1 MQNRERSD
9 YDSVISS
16 YFGEGQVTAVINL
29 KVETKDAD
37 VIAEAIAEHANVEA
51 LYLVTGETD
60 LIAVVRFQSYPQLKR
75 FLTES
80 ITFLSEESK
89 TAMVVTTFWLGELNT
104 RLPRREFQ
112 HRAVFPSAGRC
123 A

>member
-80 ITFLSEESK
+80 ITSIPGVKESK
-89 TAMVVTTFWLGELNT
+89 TAMVVTTFKEGGELKY
-104 RLPRREFQ
+104 E
-112 HRAVFPSAGRC
+112 AFPAESSSTEK
-123 A
+123 